1 MFVRPSIRNHAVP
14 GYARGTSLIEVLV
27 TVIIVVIGLLGMAGI
42 QVRSQTLELESY
54 QRGQALI
61 LLQDMLDRMNGNAA
75 NAASYVVADDEPLGT
90 GATDAANCA
99 TLATRAAVDLCEWS
113 KALKGS
119 SEVSGGAARGAM
131 IDGRGCVTEITAGS
145 TYIVSVVWQ
154 GMSDLVEPAVGCGV
168 GSYDTAASRRAVSA
182 VVQVPNLGAL

>member
-1 MFVRPSIRNHAVP
+1 MRPRRQNPPARR
-14 GYARGTSLIEVLV
+14 YASGTSLIEVLV
-27 TVIIVVIGLLGMAGI
+27 TVIIVVVGLLGMAGI
-42 QVRSQTLELESY
+42 QIRSQTLELESY

-75 NAASYVVADDEPLGT
+75 NAASYIIADNAPLGT
-90 GATDAANCA
+90 GAVDDANCA
-99 TLATRAAVDLCEWS
+99 SLGTRAAVDLCEWS

-119 SEVSGGAARGAM
+119 SEVSGGVARGTM
-131 IDGRGCVTEITAGS
+131 IDGRGCVTEITAGT

-154 GMSDLVEPAVGCGV
+154 GMSDLVAPAAGCGA
-168 GSYDTAASRRAVSA
+168 GEYDSLASRRAVSA